1 MSKLVALDRSNAI
14 YKDRELFGRIFWM
27 ITLTKKIVSEHML
40 CNQGKGQ
47 TSVRTVK
54 NVRL

>member
-1 MSKLVALDRSNAI
+1 MSKLIALDRSNAI
-14 YKDRELFGRIFWM
+14 YQDRELFNRIFWM
-27 ITLTKKIVSEHML
+27 ITLTKKIFSEHIIG
-40 CNQGKGQ
+40 NQGKGQ